1 MLFQRGSTLCAAKVT
16 VKWLTKWICTHPN
29 EVKNIYA
36 SAIKVTKGI
45 KKDQK
50 NKQILESLTKQILT
64 KQEMEDSVGILFF
77 NMLPK
82 AQKFKKALKKRIK
95 EKVGTKPKTA
105 PSPTGET
112 FKIRDN

>member
-1 MLFQRGSTLCAAKVT
+1 MMFKRGSKLCAAKVT

-29 EVKNIYA
+29 EVKNVYT

-50 NKQILESLTKQILT
+50 NKEILT
-64 KQEMEDSVGILFF
+64 KEAMEDSIGILFF
-77 NMLPK
+77 NILPK

-95 EKVGTKPKTA
+95 EKTA
-105 PSPTGET
+105 PIHPGET
-112 FKIRDN
+112 FKIRGNN

>member
-1 MLFQRGSTLCAAKVT
+1 
-16 VKWLTKWICTHPN
+16 
-29 EVKNIYA
+29 
-36 SAIKVTKGI
+36 
-45 KKDQK
+45 
-50 NKQILESLTKQILT
+50 
-64 KQEMEDSVGILFF
+64 MEDSVGILFF

-112 FKIRDN
+112 FKIGDN

>member
-1 MLFQRGSTLCAAKVT
+1 MFKRGSKLCAAKVT

-29 EVKNIYA
+29 EVKNVYT

-50 NKQILESLTKQILT
+50 NKEILT
-64 KQEMEDSVGILFF
+64 KEAMEDSIGILFF

-95 EKVGTKPKTA
+95 EKVGKHQVQQVKH
-105 PSPTGET
+105 SKLGVINNYT
-112 FKIRDN
+112 FG